1 MIAALSPSLDSFEET
16 LSTLKYADRAKSI
29 KTKPIIN
36 EDPKDIMLR
45 EMETEI
51 KQLREM
57 LAAMQGKGMSQ
68 SDMTNAIKHMSTHIK
83 ENGGSHHVEESVDDL
98 LKKLEGQGK
107 KVKIIES
114 DDEDEDSDKPPPP
127 PDNKMLEKL
136 LELEELQNERQHIET
151 DK

>member
-1 MIAALSPSLDSFEET
+1 
-16 LSTLKYADRAKSI
+16 
-29 KTKPIIN
+29 
-36 EDPKDIMLR
+36 
-45 EMETEI
+45 
-51 KQLREM
+51 
-57 LAAMQGKGMSQ
+57 MSQ

-136 LELEELQNERQHIET
+136 LELEELQNER
-151 DK
+151 